1 MLKSWNTL
9 FKKKPISNTFKIWTK
24 LKIFAK
30 YTETNS

>member
-9 FKKKPISNTFKIWTK
+9 FKKPISNTFKIWTK